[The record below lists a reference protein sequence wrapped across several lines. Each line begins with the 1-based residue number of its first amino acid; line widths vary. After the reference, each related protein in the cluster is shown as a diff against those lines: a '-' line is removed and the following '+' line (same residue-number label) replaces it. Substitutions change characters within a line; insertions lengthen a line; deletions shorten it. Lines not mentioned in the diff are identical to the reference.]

1 MQHLATHLAPLY
13 ERVAPDSYTNQID
26 HENEG
31 LECRL
36 GFRPGRPFSGVTA
49 CLDYCS
55 HAHKDAHNMMNGCTV
70 VRPRSLQNLYSI
82 KLFFKAKITEIGI
95 KLLQKTTTFF
105 GNSGNLI

>member
-1 MQHLATHLAPLY
+1 LATHLAPLY
-13 ERVAPDSYTNQID
+13 ERVATESYANQID

-36 GFRPGRPFSGVTA
+36 GYRPGRPFSGVTA

-70 VRPRSLQNLYSI
+70 VSTDFLVLETKSSNLDGKCLTMVMY
-82 KLFFKAKITEIGI
+82 FTDG
-95 KLLQKTTTFF
+95 
-105 GNSGNLI
+105 LIDEESCDFERR